1 MKTQPETVLYVRGPM
16 TRRRFLQFSAMGV
29 GAAALAAC
37 AVPAEIDTGAAPAD
51 DTAADSA
58 DAVAADA
65 EPTTMVWMGHQEVS
79 GLAPD
84 DLGPT
89 VHEVILY
96 NIYNPLVYYNE
107 KAELENVLAESYE
120 VSEDGLTYTFNLN
133 QGVLFHNGD
142 ELTAEDV
149 VYTFDFYRDEE
160 FASARVGDFNGIES
174 VEAVDDYTVQVN
186 MAEVNAASLSQWGEF
201 PIVNAALHQEI
212 GHEGYRT
219 EPIGTGAYQLVEFN
233 PAEFVELEAFAD
245 HFRGA
250 PGFQTLRQDVVP
262 ENSTRFQA
270 LQAGDADSSVW
281 PLLNEDS
288 LELAADEENFT
299 TFITLINSVK
309 HFPLNNTLPQFQD
322 VRVRRAMM
330 HALDRERIIEDLWQ
344 GSAEVA
350 TGNLTPKN
358 VFYYNPDVPVYDFNP
373 EGAMALL
380 DEAGFTPGDDGV
392 RVNEEGTRLSF
403 TCTTITGDQARRPI
417 AELAQQFLG
426 DVGIEM
432 NLEEA
437 PVSAILEGLRN
448 STMDCSLFNWTY
460 GSTPEPDPFST
471 LHTDGGNNF
480 ASYSNPD
487 MDALIEQG
495 VSTTDADER
504 KEIYYQIQQ
513 LFAEEVPVLYLQFDE
528 SYNIFTER
536 VANLPDVV
544 LSSDPVY
551 YAAYRYD
558 QRG

>member
-1 MKTQPETVLYVRGPM
+1 MKSQPKTVLYARGPM
-16 TRRRFLQFSAMGV
+16 TRRRFLQLSAMGAS
-29 GAAALAAC
+29 AAALAAC
-37 AVPAEIDTGAAPAD
+37 AVPAEVETGAAPSE
-51 DTAADSA
+51 DTAASA
-58 DAVAADA
+58 ADGVEVAAGA
-65 EPTTMVWMGHQEVS
+65 ETMVWMGHQEVS

-89 VHEVILY
+89 VHEVMLY
-96 NIYNPLVYYNE
+96 NIYDSLVYYNE
-107 KAELENVLAESYE
+107 LAELELVLAESYE
-120 VSEDGLTYTFNLN
+120 VSDDGLTYTFKLN
-133 QGVLFHNGD
+133 EGVLFHNGD
-142 ELTAEDV
+142 ELTANDV
-149 VYTFDFYRDEE
+149 VYTFDFYRDPE
-160 FASARVGDFNGIES
+160 FASSRVGDFNGIGS

-219 EPIGTGAYQLVEFN
+219 APIGTGGYQVADFN
-233 PAEFVELEAFAD
+233 PAEFVELTAFAD

-250 PGFQTLRQDVVP
+250 PFFQTLRQDVVP

-270 LQAGDADSSVW
+270 LQSGDADSSVW

-288 LELAADEENFT
+288 QELEADPENFT
-299 TFITLINSVK
+299 TFVALINSVK

-330 HALDRERIIEDLWQ
+330 HALDRQRIIDDLWQ
-344 GSAEVA
+344 GSAQVA
-350 TGNLTPKN
+350 TGNLSPKN
-358 VFYYNPDVPVYDFNP
+358 EFYYNPDVPLYEFDP

-380 DEAGFTPGDDGV
+380 EEAGFTPGDDGV
-392 RVNEEGTRLSF
+392 RVNDEGTRLSF

-417 AELAQQFLG
+417 AELAQQFFA

-437 PVSAILEGLRN
+437 PVSAILEGLRA

-460 GSTPEPDPFST
+460 GSAPEPDPFST

-480 ASYSNPD
+480 ASYSNPE

-495 VSTTDADER
+495 VSIVDPEER
-504 KEIYYQIQQ
+504 REIYSQIQQ

-528 SYNIFTER
+528 SYNIFTNR
-536 VANLPDVV
+536 IGNLPETV
-544 LSSDPVY
+544 LSADPVY
-551 YAAYRYD
+551 YPAYRYD
-558 QRG
+558 LRG